1 MAYCGIAVVLGSKVI
16 SSIAIFLKEGDIRRA
31 ALQFIDLLIFEE
43 IYESHKKI
51 ISQIKNKKSIKA
63 KQTAIES
70 TLSFKYVRNFEAVFE
85 SIPQSVLQ
93 LVFIMRVPDIIID
106 PIFIVSIIQSVV
118 SMTNSILNNDYTHMQ
133 EDKWKRHKQ
142 RLPPTWEC
150 FKHALSRLSE
160 VAYRIGLLSL
170 FWCVCGGV
178 PFCIMM
184 GFDVLMISG
193 RMIGDILT
201 DEAELNGD
209 TVLLA
214 INSFI
219 VIPSEMVYSGA
230 EIKSYWWCIGCGSG
244 IRQCIAIVL
253 VNLCCCLGLV
263 SFLTSIGPMIY
274 MQRTNAI
281 KVYFAPSI
289 RIGTSLMELMFLIF
303 YGIFAE
309 NGARE
314 KFLVDPDHGLY
325 IFIATCISLFIYMQ
339 YLLLFPNFALPLGV
353 NVRSKW
359 GYAFGNELS
368 ELKKVKV
375 KLRGKLSTPAEFWDQ
390 THGLPNASA
399 AVFAVAKEHY
409 DIVEW
414 LEQQGAVVHKEIDVT
429 TARKLLE
436 LEKEEAKDLKD
447 PKDIEEEEEVVAHQR
462 AKGKDG

>member
-1 MAYCGIAVVLGSKVI
+1 
-16 SSIAIFLKEGDIRRA
+16 
-31 ALQFIDLLIFEE
+31 
-43 IYESHKKI
+43 
-51 ISQIKNKKSIKA
+51 
-63 KQTAIES
+63 
-70 TLSFKYVRNFEAVFE
+70 
-85 SIPQSVLQ
+85 
-93 LVFIMRVPDIIID
+93 
-106 PIFIVSIIQSVV
+106 
-118 SMTNSILNNDYTHMQ
+118 
-133 EDKWKRHKQ
+133 
-142 RLPPTWEC
+142 
-150 FKHALSRLSE
+150 
-160 VAYRIGLLSL
+160 
-170 FWCVCGGV
+170 
-178 PFCIMM
+178 
-184 GFDVLMISG
+184 MISG

-263 SFLTSIGPMIY
+263 SFLTSIGPMI
-274 MQRTNAI
+274 MQRDRDI
-281 KVYFAPSI
+281 EVYNTPSTK
-289 RIGTSLMELMFLIF
+289 IGTSLIELMFLIF

-325 IFIATCISLFIYMQ
+325 IFIATCICLFIYMQ
-339 YLLLFPNFALPLGV
+339 YLVLFPDFALPLGV

-375 KLRGKLSTPAEFWDQ
+375 KLRGKLSTPAEFWDE
-390 THGLPNASA
+390 TCKVSEDGTGVSA

-447 PKDIEEEEEVVAHQR
+447 PKDIEEEEEVVAQQR
-462 AKGKDG
+462 AKGKDEDIDIRDAP